1 MRLIT
6 LLPLKTAFVFT
17 SLLAACGGSSNNPAP
32 TPPPAP
38 LPDVNVQL
46 IGLNDFHGN
55 LEAPGGSVNVKDPAS
70 ASGTRVSAGGAAYL
84 ATLIKT
90 LKAKNPNTLVVAAGD
105 MIGASPLTSAAFHDE
120 PTIDALSLMG
130 LDVTSVGNHEFD
142 KGRDE
147 LLRMQNGGCFPLSA
161 DGKKGIVGVDTCM
174 TAGKFAGAK
183 FQFLSANVIDT
194 TTNKSLFPSYII
206 KDVGGV
212 KIGFIGLT
220 LKDTPTVVTPAGVAG
235 LTFAEEI
242 STVNALIPEIK
253 AKGTSSIV
261 VLIHQGGGTTSTT
274 VNDKTCPGFNGP
286 ILDLADKFD
295 KAVDV
300 VVTGHSH
307 QEYLCTRPDGKL
319 VTQTGFYGRL
329 ATSINLVINPNTKT
343 VKSKTA
349 DNQVTVNDLVIK
361 TSAGVVIPLPAGV
374 TPYAKDT
381 AVDALVA
388 NYIALTAP
396 IKNAVVGSITATID
410 RTQTTAGESAMGDV
424 VADAYLS
431 STASATFGNP
441 VIAMTNS
448 GGLRQNLTYDAATM
462 GQTTYGQ
469 IYTVLPFGNNMVSMD
484 LTGDQIRRLLEQQWE
499 APQPALG
506 RILQVSAGL
515 TYTWDASKP
524 EGAATGTGARVV
536 AGSIAI
542 NGTPIDLA
550 KTYRVTVNNFMATG
564 GDNFKVLIEGKNR
577 QDGPIDIDLFEAYF
591 KAKSPIAP
599 GPKNRIT
606 RLN

>member
-6 LLPLKTAFVFT
+6 VLPFKAAFVFA
-17 SLLAACGGSSNNPAP
+17 SLLSACGGSDDPRPVPA
-32 TPPPAP
+32 AP
-38 LPDVNVQL
+38 LPDVSVQL

-55 LEAPGGSVNVKDPAS
+55 LEAPGGSVNVTDAAS

-90 LKAKNPNTLVVAAGD
+90 LKAKNANTLVVAAGD

-120 PTIDALSLMG
+120 PTVDALSQLG

-147 LLRMQNGGCFPLSA
+147 LLRMQNGGCFPVSA
-161 DGKKGIVGVDTCM
+161 DGKKGIVGTDTCM

-183 FQFLSANVIDT
+183 FQYLAANVIDT
-194 TTNKSLFPSYII
+194 TTNKPLFPSYIV

-235 LTFAEEI
+235 LSFTEEVA
-242 STVNALIPEIK
+242 TVNALIPEIK
-253 AKGTSSIV
+253 AKGTSAIV
-261 VLIHQGGGTTSTT
+261 VLIHQGGGTTSTA
-274 VNDKTCPGFNGP
+274 VNDKACPGFNGP

-295 KAVDV
+295 KEVNV
-300 VVTGHSH
+300 VVSGHSH
-307 QEYLCTRPDGKL
+307 QEYICNRPDGKL
-319 VTQTGFYGRL
+319 VTQTGFYGRV
-329 ATSINLVINPNTKT
+329 ATSINLVIDPNTKT
-343 VKSKTA
+343 VKSKQA
-349 DNQVTVNDLVIK
+349 DNIVNVNDLVIK

-374 TPYAKDT
+374 TPYAKD
-381 AVDALVA
+381 AALDALVT
-388 NYIALTAP
+388 NYVALTAP
-396 IKNAVVGSITATID
+396 IKNAVSGSITATID

-424 VADAYLS
+424 VADAYLNA
-431 STASATFGNP
+431 TATAAFGTP

-462 GQTTYGQ
+462 GQTTFGQ
-469 IYTVLPFGNNMVSMD
+469 LYAVLPFGNNMVTMD

-499 APQPALG
+499 APQPAGG
-506 RILQVSAGL
+506 RILQVSAGF
-515 TYTWDASKP
+515 TYTWDSTKP
-524 EGAATGTGARVV
+524 EGAAAGTGSRIV
-536 AGSIAI
+536 AGSIAL
-542 NGTPIDLA
+542 NGVALDLA

-564 GDNFKVLIEGKNR
+564 GDNFKVLVEGKNR
-577 QDGPIDIDLFEAYF
+577 QDGPIDIDLFDAYF
-591 KAKSPIAP
+591 KAKSPVAP
-599 GPKNRIT
+599 GLKNRIT
-606 RLN
+606 RL